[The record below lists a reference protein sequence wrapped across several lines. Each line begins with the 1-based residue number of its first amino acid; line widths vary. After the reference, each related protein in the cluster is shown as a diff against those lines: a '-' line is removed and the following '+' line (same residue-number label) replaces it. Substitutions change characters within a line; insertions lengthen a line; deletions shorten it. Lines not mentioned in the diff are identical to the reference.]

1 MSKVVSV
8 EEAIASIADGS
19 TVTVCGCEN
28 ILLPE
33 YLLANLEKRFLETGH
48 PRDLTEIHTVI
59 HGMGV
64 GLGLEHFAHD
74 GMTKKVIGSGY
85 SYLKTSKMTSMI
97 RENKIPA
104 YLIPMGTVL

>member
-48 PRDLTEIHTVI
+48 PRDLTEIHTCRERMHIASVQR
-59 HGMGV
+59 V
-64 GLGLEHFAHD
+64 WRYTLE
-74 GMTKKVIGSGY
+74 
-85 SYLKTSKMTSMI
+85 
-97 RENKIPA
+97 
-104 YLIPMGTVL
+104 VLRRCK